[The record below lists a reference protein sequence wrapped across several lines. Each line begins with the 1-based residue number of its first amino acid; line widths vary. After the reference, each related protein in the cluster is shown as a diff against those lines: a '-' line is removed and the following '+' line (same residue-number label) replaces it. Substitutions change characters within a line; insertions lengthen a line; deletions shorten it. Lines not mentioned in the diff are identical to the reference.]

1 MIESKYP
8 LVTLGTILNHNK
20 SNSPYLFTIVSED
33 YISFPATC
41 FWTICGLDAKGHPD
55 YEYKVLRPNTQT
67 CFEHEV
73 PADVDTCSNCA
84 FLVKDLYT
92 YDLALL
98 VLPKDHADQLLFT
111 QDVYYSAYVSMDRDS
126 PIQCSLRLI
135 PYETTEYSG
144 FTYEVPMKFSTSGI
158 SIKKFL
164 NRHLPLC
171 SASFYKRNM
180 LEHKA
185 DHNLLFSTE
194 SICVN

>member
-1 MIESKYP
+1 M
-8 LVTLGTILNHNK
+8 TLGTILNHNK